1 MRALTSGD
9 LHGTRDNTNKWRIT
23 EAEAD
28 RWIGQRPDRDRSETG
43 QGPDHDRAET
53 DQRPDNDIKL
63 LADMSSLLRKAEAA
77 AASHE
82 ARADALATQVDDL
95 RAERDRL
102 LSIIE
107 RQQSEARPIGFFS
120 RLFGR

>member
-1 MRALTSGD
+1 MRALTNGD
-9 LHGTRDNTNKWRIT
+9 LHGTRDNANKWKIA

-28 RWIGQRPDRDRSETG
+28 RWIGQRPDRDRTETE
-43 QGPDHDRAET
+43 DRPVIDAA
-53 DQRPDNDIKL
+53 PL
-63 LADMSSLLRKAEAA
+63 LDMSDLLRKAEAA

-82 ARADALATQVDDL
+82 ARAEALAAQVDDL

-107 RQQSEARPIGFFS
+107 RQSEPRPSLLARLL
-120 RLFGR
+120 RR